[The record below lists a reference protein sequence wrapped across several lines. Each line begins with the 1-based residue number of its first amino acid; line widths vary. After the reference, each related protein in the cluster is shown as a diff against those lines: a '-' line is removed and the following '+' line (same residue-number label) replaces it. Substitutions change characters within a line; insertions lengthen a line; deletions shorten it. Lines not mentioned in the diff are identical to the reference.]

1 MGSAD
6 FVCAAFFLSCDN
18 FDGTRNVK
26 NHLTNV
32 KKNRA
37 LLLLVT
43 ESMTTFAIIAHKT
56 FNHQNI

>member
-6 FVCAAFFLSCDN
+6 FVCAAFFVIDN

-32 KKNRA
+32 KKTERYFC
-37 LLLLVT
+37 LLRKV
-43 ESMTTFAIIAHKT
+43 
-56 FNHQNI
+56 

>member
-32 KKNRA
+32 KKTEHSFC
-37 LLLLVT
+37 LLRKV
-43 ESMTTFAIIAHKT
+43 
-56 FNHQNI
+56 